1 MGEKGPSALH
11 AIDYGIQQPVEYTS
25 ATAVCHF
32 NLKYSH
38 AKQIK
43 IIEKELDTTKID
55 LAKSI
60 RELEEVKES
69 QSTTKSGNLFKV
81 RSCNDIVKEEAIKEA
96 EKTHAKLVT
105 CLASLKSRLKTA
117 RKGQD
122 RIQKEV
128 PQLSQISTLRHDLE
142 RVIATIFF
150 LDPSSEESYFSK
162 QLDKLVQEFFEAH
175 KQSIDLKTA
184 SENVQRGIRLL
195 KNDNGVIYSQKE
207 VDLVALE
214 DIIFALHFLQLA
226 NTFWP
231 NLRHIE
237 LPKSFD
243 IGCRGKGSQRENWAL
258 ASQRLR
264 ILKDHLNETF
274 EFLKKEQMAN
284 IDSLNSVFSKCMEV
298 SETLRLVRFK
308 MLEARI
314 AAVPGLASM
323 SERRLITDSQWGQ
336 MLAVDIEHM
345 KKIALIQIVAKSHEE
360 IGRAVGQIY
369 LSTEEL
375 DVEFK
380 PNQTKDTPPSY
391 DEKGG
396 RGSTLVKLEQFTI
409 VVEAPSEESRV
420 SSSTLGSPRVTSLYE
435 MQTGSRDDHSMIP
448 ST

>member
-1 MGEKGPSALH
+1 MLAY
-11 AIDYGIQQPVEYTS
+11 YGS
-25 ATAVCHF
+25 M
-32 NLKYSH
+32 

-43 IIEKELDTTKID
+43 ILEKELNTTKTD

-96 EKTHAKLVT
+96 EKTHAKLLNS
-105 CLASLKSRLKTA
+105 LASLKSRLKTT
-117 RKGQD
+117 RKSQD
-122 RIQKEV
+122 CLQKEV

-142 RVIATIFF
+142 RVIAKLFF

-162 QLDKLVQEFFEAH
+162 QLDKLAQEFFEIH
-175 KQSIDLKTA
+175 KQSNNLKIA
-184 SENVQRGIRLL
+184 SENVQRGIRIL
-195 KNDNGVIYSQKE
+195 KNDTGVTYSQKD

-243 IGCRGKGSQRENWAL
+243 IEYRGKGSQRENWAL

-264 ILKDHLNETF
+264 IFKDHLNETF
-274 EFLKKEQMAN
+274 EFLEKEQRAN

-314 AAVPGLASM
+314 AAVPGLADM
-323 SERRLITDSQWGQ
+323 SERRLITDSQWSQ
-336 MLAVDIEHM
+336 MLVVDIEHM
-345 KKIALIQIVAKSHEE
+345 KKIALMQIVAKSHEE

-369 LSTEEL
+369 LSADEL
-375 DVEFK
+375 EVEFR
-380 PNQTKDTPPSY
+380 PNQTSNTPLLY
-391 DEKGG
+391 DEKG
-396 RGSTLVKLEQFTI
+396 RGPTLVKFEQFTI
-409 VVEAPSEESRV
+409 VVEPPEEIKASP
-420 SSSTLGSPRVTSLYE
+420 SSTPGSPHVTSLSDI
-435 MQTGSRDDHSMIP
+435 QPASREDHSMVP
-448 ST
+448 SS